1 MAWINDYKPTNYVM
15 SFDVADGDHR
25 IKITKA
31 REDMTKTQ
39 KPMIVVEYAV
49 QGSNGVPFIDRI
61 VSGEYFDSNMTRLF
75 DAFKIDRGNF
85 NFAAWIGKEATAHF
99 EHRVSEFVDNNG
111 QNRTTNK
118 AEMTRLYTP
127 DNAPQSTAPTSIPIP
142 IPKPYRTAPVQNQS
156 EYADFK
162 EDIPDGVF

>member
-1 MAWINDYKPTNYVM
+1 MAWINDYKPTNYGM

-49 QGSNGVPFIDRI
+49 QGSNGVPFVDRI
-61 VSGEYFDSNMTRLF
+61 VSGEYFDSNMTRFF
-75 DAFKIDRGNF
+75 DAFKLDRGNF
-85 NFAAWIGKEATAHF
+85 NFNSWIGKEATAHF
-99 EHRVSEFVDNNG
+99 EHRVSEFMDQNG
-111 QNRTTNK
+111 QIKTVNR
-118 AEMTRLYTP
+118 AEMTRLHTP
-127 DNAPQSTAPTSIPIP
+127 NSVPQSTAPTSIPIP
-142 IPKPYRTAPVQNQS
+142 KPYGTAPVQNQS

>member
-1 MAWINDYKPTNYVM
+1 MAWINDYKPTNYGM

-49 QGSNGVPFIDRI
+49 QGSNGVPFVDRI
-61 VSGEYFDSNMTRLF
+61 VSGEYFDSNMTRFF

-85 NFAAWIGKEATAHF
+85 NFSTWIGKEATAHF
-99 EHRVSEFVDNNG
+99 EHRVSEFMDQNG
-111 QNRTTNK
+111 QTKTVNR
-118 AEMTRLYTP
+118 AEMTRLHTP
-127 DNAPQSTAPTSIPIP
+127 NSVPQTAP
-142 IPKPYRTAPVQNQS
+142 APVQND
-156 EYADFK
+156 YADFK
-162 EDIPDGVF
+162 EDIPGGVF

>member
-1 MAWINDYKPTNYVM
+1 MAWINDYKPTNYGM
-15 SFDVADGDHR
+15 SFDVVDGDHR

-49 QGSNGVPFIDRI
+49 QGSNGVPFVDRI
-61 VSGEYFDSNMTRLF
+61 VSGEYFDSNMTRFF

-85 NFAAWIGKEATAHF
+85 NFAAWSGKEATAHF
-99 EHRVSEFVDNNG
+99 EHRVSEYVDNNG

-142 IPKPYRTAPVQNQS
+142 IPIPYGTAPVQNQS